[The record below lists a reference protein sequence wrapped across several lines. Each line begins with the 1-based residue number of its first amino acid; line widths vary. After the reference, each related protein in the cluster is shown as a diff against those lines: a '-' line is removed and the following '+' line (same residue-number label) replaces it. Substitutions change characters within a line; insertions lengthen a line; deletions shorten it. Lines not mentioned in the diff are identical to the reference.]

1 MQVSSHSSRPRAILK
16 KPASPQ
22 SSFQDWA
29 DLHLWIS
36 GHDLGLNTTLVTSTG
51 DLEETCI
58 TPVLVPG
65 VGNQP
70 VLDTTLYTVTHDL
83 DGVTSQWR
91 AGFVLVHTTLVLD
104 KVGVD
109 GKGSFH
115 WSLGDQLLHDVL
127 FPADRVNFGSV
138 VFVLAEADVVSIL
151 TFLAT
156 FGSFRLF
163 LAARLEFSYNVVVTG
178 GDQGWLTSLFGVVV
192 STTDQSLL
200 FPVLPGRAEHTSVTS
215 VSAFPAARHQVFGGE
230 VELFAAVVGDAV
242 SVCHSFYSSERPARS
257 TVSLIPDFL
266 ETGALGPGCPGVEG
280 VGQIHGVVVELFDG
294 ELSSLPLR
302 LQHVGH
308 TVSDTFDVG
317 VVFVV
322 EVTASLPC
330 CLDTVDVVDFFISQ
344 QAKVRLHHLTNGD
357 RHNQGENSNTQHFG
371 VVINPSKSKMNDSRP
386 NRLTYIDIQSP
397 TVGG

>member
-22 SSFQDWA
+22 SSFQDWQV
-29 DLHLWIS
+29 LHLWIS

-70 VLDTTLYTVTHDL
+70 VLDATLYTVTHDL

-104 KVGVD
+104 KVCVD
-109 GKGSFH
+109 SEGSFH

-127 FPADRVNFGSV
+127 FPTDGVDFGSV

-156 FGSFRLF
+156 FGSFCLF
-163 LAARLEFSYNVVVTG
+163 LAARLEFSHDVVVTG
-178 GDQGWLTSLFGVVV
+178 GDKVWLASLFRVVV

-200 FPVLPGRAEHTSVTS
+200 FPVLPG
-215 VSAFPAARHQVFGGE
+215 
-230 VELFAAVVGDAV
+230 
-242 SVCHSFYSSERPARS
+242 
-257 TVSLIPDFL
+257 
-266 ETGALGPGCPGVEG
+266 
-280 VGQIHGVVVELFDG
+280 
-294 ELSSLPLR
+294 
-302 LQHVGH
+302 
-308 TVSDTFDVG
+308 
-317 VVFVV
+317 
-322 EVTASLPC
+322 
-330 CLDTVDVVDFFISQ
+330 
-344 QAKVRLHHLTNGD
+344 
-357 RHNQGENSNTQHFG
+357 
-371 VVINPSKSKMNDSRP
+371 
-386 NRLTYIDIQSP
+386 
-397 TVGG
+397 